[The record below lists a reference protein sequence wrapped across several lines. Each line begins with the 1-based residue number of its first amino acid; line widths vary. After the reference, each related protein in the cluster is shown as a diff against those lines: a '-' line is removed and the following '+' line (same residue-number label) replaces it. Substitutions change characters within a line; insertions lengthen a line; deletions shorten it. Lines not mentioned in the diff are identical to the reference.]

1 MIHLNKMKLILPMNS
16 MDDLEDIQPVKR
28 SRAGFIL
35 SIIGAIIVLFGAISL
50 LSFSPDLLA
59 VSEEQLKTFEPLAEM
74 TGMTVEEMLNSVY
87 GGMGVFG
94 IVCAILIIVGALLAY
109 YKGMRVAGGI
119 IIIIFSFLSIFS
131 LGGFVIGMILGI
143 VGGALILATK

>member
-1 MIHLNKMKLILPMNS
+1 MKLILLMNS
-16 MDDLEDIQPVKR
+16 MDDLEDLEKIQPVKR

-50 LSFSPDLLA
+50 FSFSSNLSALG
-59 VSEEQLKTFEPLAEM
+59 EEQLETFEALAEQM
-74 TGMTVEEMLNSVY
+74 GIPVEEMLTSLY

-94 IVCAILIIVGALLAY
+94 IVCAILMVVGALLAY

-119 IIIIFSFLSIFS
+119 IVLLFSILSIFS
-131 LGGFVIGMILGI
+131 SGGFFIGMILGI

>member
-1 MIHLNKMKLILPMNS
+1 MNS
-16 MDDLEDIQPVKR
+16 MDDLEDLEKIQPVKR

-50 LSFSPDLLA
+50 FSFSSNLSALG
-59 VSEEQLKTFEPLAEM
+59 EEQLETFEALAEQM
-74 TGMTVEEMLNSVY
+74 GIPVEEMLTSLY

-94 IVCAILIIVGALLAY
+94 IVCAILMVVGALLAY

-119 IIIIFSFLSIFS
+119 IVLLFSILSIFS
-131 LGGFVIGMILGI
+131 SGGFFIGMILGI

>member
-1 MIHLNKMKLILPMNS
+1 MNS

-35 SIIGAIIVLFGAISL
+35 SIIGAIIVLFFAISL

-74 TGMTVEEMLNSVY
+74 AGMTVEEMLTSLY

-94 IVCAILIIVGALLAY
+94 IVCAILMVVGALLAY

-119 IIIIFSFLSIFS
+119 IVLLFSILSIFS
-131 LGGFVIGMILGI
+131 SGGFFIGMILGI

>member
-1 MIHLNKMKLILPMNS
+1 MNS
-16 MDDLEDIQPVKR
+16 MDDLEDLEKIQPVKR

-35 SIIGAIIVLFGAISL
+35 SIIGAIIVLFFAISL

-74 TGMTVEEMLNSVY
+74 AGMTVEEMLTSLY

-94 IVCAILIIVGALLAY
+94 IVCAILMVVGALLAY

-119 IIIIFSFLSIFS
+119 IVLLFSILSIFS
-131 LGGFVIGMILGI
+131 SGGFFIGMILGI

>member
-119 IIIIFSFLSIFS
+119 IIIIFSVLSIFS

>member
-1 MIHLNKMKLILPMNS
+1 MNS